1 MFQNARPPSTAVS
14 CLRKGNESTQKKL
27 FLVPKILKADLC
39 ERARSAER
47 QLGFIFQEV
56 VSMPQMFSRRLLGL
70 VLLLILPTA
79 VLAQS
84 PTQTPLPATPVTE
97 TKPAAQDEKATDKA
111 EKQTPASAG
120 KGKSKEAK
128 GKFTLKVASGPVR
141 VVDLKA
147 NEALAAEIAAKL
159 SKEFD
164 IPVLLSPVMQKAR
177 VSIEFEGMP
186 LEGAV
191 RMLAPQPYAD
201 YEISGDGST
210 MAKIVAL
217 YLYAIN
223 EPPPS
228 ESAVVRGDSEAILIS
243 GNTEEG
249 TETEAKSEQE
259 TSLSVKFERNQFTVH
274 AKKQP
279 LTAVLYEIANKV
291 DIPFEMKYDS
301 SEVVNVDLNNA
312 TMEQVVRTLSPNIRF
327 YQRTDLQTYETK
339 PLRLVLAQPTSQT
352 IKM

>member
-1 MFQNARPPSTAVS
+1 
-14 CLRKGNESTQKKL
+14 
-27 FLVPKILKADLC
+27 
-39 ERARSAER
+39 
-47 QLGFIFQEV
+47 
-56 VSMPQMFSRRLLGL
+56 MPLMFSNRLLGL
-70 VLLLILPTA
+70 VLLLILPAA

-84 PTQTPLPATPVTE
+84 RTQNTVPATAGEE
-97 TKPAAQDEKATDKA
+97 TNPAAQKEKAAATDKVD
-111 EKQTPASAG
+111 KQVPASAD
-120 KGKSKEAK
+120 KAKSKEAK

-141 VVDLKA
+141 AVDLKA
-147 NEALAAEIAAKL
+147 NAALVAEIAAKL

-177 VSIEFEGMP
+177 VTIEFEGMP

-191 RMLAPQPYAD
+191 RMIAPQPYAD

-210 MAKIVAL
+210 LPKIVAL
-217 YLYAIN
+217 YLYALN

-243 GNTEEG
+243 GDTEEG
-249 TETEAKSEQE
+249 TEQAAKDEKE
-259 TSLSVKFERNQFTVH
+259 ISLSVKIDRNQFTVR
-274 AKKQP
+274 ARKQP
-279 LTAVLYEIANKV
+279 LTAVLYEIASKV

-301 SEVVNVDLNNA
+301 SEIVNVDLNNA
-312 TMEQVVRTLSPNIRF
+312 TMEQVVRTLSPNIRL

-339 PLRLVLAQPTSQT
+339 PLRLVLAQPIGQT

>member
-1 MFQNARPPSTAVS
+1 M
-14 CLRKGNESTQKKL
+14 
-27 FLVPKILKADLC
+27 
-39 ERARSAER
+39 RA
-47 QLGFIFQEV
+47 I
-56 VSMPQMFSRRLLGL
+56 
-70 VLLLILPTA
+70 
-79 VLAQS
+79 
-84 PTQTPLPATPVTE
+84 
-97 TKPAAQDEKATDKA
+97 
-111 EKQTPASAG
+111 
-120 KGKSKEAK
+120 
-128 GKFTLKVASGPVR
+128 
-141 VVDLKA
+141 DLKA
-147 NEALAAEIAAKL
+147 NAALVAEIAAKL

-191 RMLAPQPYAD
+191 RLIAPQPYVD

-210 MAKIVAL
+210 MPKIVAL
-217 YLYAIN
+217 YLHAIN

-249 TETEAKSEQE
+249 TDRAAKEDE
-259 TSLSVKFERNQFTVH
+259 EVGLSVKIERNHFTVR
-274 AKKQP
+274 ARKQP
-279 LTAVLYEIANKV
+279 LTAVLFEIANKV

-312 TMEQVVRTLSPNIRF
+312 TIEQVVRTLSPNIRL
-327 YQRTDLQTYETK
+327 YQRTDLQTYETR

>member
-1 MFQNARPPSTAVS
+1 MTE
-14 CLRKGNESTQKKL
+14 K
-27 FLVPKILKADLC
+27 
-39 ERARSAER
+39 
-47 QLGFIFQEV
+47 
-56 VSMPQMFSRRLLGL
+56 FSRRLLALL
-70 VLLLILPTA
+70 VLLTLPAT
-79 VLAQS
+79 VLAQGRNQS
-84 PTQTPLPATPVTE
+84 TPPSAPTTQAKPAT
-97 TKPAAQDEKATDKA
+97 QDEKAAPGDKQA
-111 EKQTPASAG
+111 DRQAPTSGETAKA
-120 KGKSKEAK
+120 KEAK
-128 GKFTLKVASGPVR
+128 GKFTLKVASGPLR
-141 VVDLKA
+141 AVDLKA
-147 NEALAAEIAAKL
+147 NAASVAEIAAKL

-191 RMLAPQPYAD
+191 RLIAPQPYAD

-217 YLYAIN
+217 YLYALN

-243 GNTEEG
+243 GDTEEG
-249 TETEAKSEQE
+249 TERAAKDEQE
-259 TSLSVKFERNQFTVH
+259 TSLSVKIERNQFTVH
-274 AKKQP
+274 ARKQP
-279 LTAVLYEIANKV
+279 LTAVLYEIASKV

-312 TMEQVVRTLSPNIRF
+312 TMEQVVRTLSPNIRL
-327 YQRTDLQTYETK
+327 YQRTDLQTYETR
-339 PLRLVLAQPTSQT
+339 PLRLVLAQPSQT

>member
-1 MFQNARPPSTAVS
+1 MQ
-14 CLRKGNESTQKKL
+14 ES
-27 FLVPKILKADLC
+27 
-39 ERARSAER
+39 
-47 QLGFIFQEV
+47 
-56 VSMPQMFSRRLLGL
+56 FSRRSLAIF
-70 VLLLILPTA
+70 LLLVIPAT

-84 PTQTPLPATPVTE
+84 PNQTTPAASPTPQA
-97 TKPAAQDEKATDKA
+97 KPAAVNEKADPAKPSPTAGETSKA
-111 EKQTPASAG
+111 KL
-120 KGKSKEAK
+120 AK
-128 GKFTLKVASGPVR
+128 GKFTLKVVSGHVGA
-141 VVDLKA
+141 VDLKA
-147 NEALAAEIAAKL
+147 NAASVAEIAARL
-159 SKEFD
+159 SKEFE

-177 VSIEFEGMP
+177 VSIEFESMP
-186 LEGAV
+186 LESAV
-191 RMLAPQPYAD
+191 RMIAPQPYAD

-210 MAKIVAL
+210 MAKVVAL
-217 YLYAIN
+217 YLYALN

-249 TETEAKSEQE
+249 TEAAAKDEQE
-259 TSLSVKFERNQFTVH
+259 SSLSVKIERNQFTVR
-274 AKKQP
+274 ARKQP

-312 TMEQVVRTLSPNIRF
+312 TIEQVVRTLSPNIRL
-327 YQRTDLQTYETK
+327 YQRTDLQTYETR

>member
-1 MFQNARPPSTAVS
+1 
-14 CLRKGNESTQKKL
+14 
-27 FLVPKILKADLC
+27 
-39 ERARSAER
+39 
-47 QLGFIFQEV
+47 
-56 VSMPQMFSRRLLGL
+56 MPEMFSRRLLGL
-70 VLLLILPTA
+70 VVLLILPAA

-84 PTQTPLPATPVTE
+84 RNQTTPPASPDPQ
-97 TKPAAQDEKATDKA
+97 TKPAAENEKAKATDKA
-111 EKQTPASAG
+111 EKQAPAPAAPAETA
-120 KGKSKEAK
+120 KRKEAK
-128 GKFTLKVASGPVR
+128 GKFTLKVASGHVR
-141 VVDLKA
+141 AVDLRA
-147 NEALAAEIAAKL
+147 NAASVAEIAAKL

-177 VSIEFEGMP
+177 VSIEFEAMP

-191 RMLAPQPYAD
+191 RMIAPQPYAD

-217 YLYAIN
+217 YLHALN

-243 GNTEEG
+243 GDTEEG
-249 TETEAKSEQE
+249 TESAVKDEQE
-259 TSLSVKFERNQFTVH
+259 TSLSVKIERNQFSVH

-279 LTAVLYEIANKV
+279 LTAVLYEIASKV

-301 SEVVNVDLNNA
+301 SEIVNIDLKNA
-312 TMEQVVRTLSPNIRF
+312 TIEQVVRTLSPNIRL
-327 YQRTDLQTYETK
+327 YQRIDLQTYETR

>member
-1 MFQNARPPSTAVS
+1 MT
-14 CLRKGNESTQKKL
+14 E
-27 FLVPKILKADLC
+27 
-39 ERARSAER
+39 
-47 QLGFIFQEV
+47 
-56 VSMPQMFSRRLLGL
+56 MFSRWRLSILLG
-70 VLLLILPTA
+70 VVFLLILPA
-79 VLAQS
+79 VALAQRRNQKTTAPAS
-84 PTQTPLPATPVTE
+84 QPTQAKPVAGTTEQQGTTPAEKPTDKTGAQA
-97 TKPAAQDEKATDKA
+97 PAAGDSAKA
-111 EKQTPASAG
+111 
-120 KGKSKEAK
+120 KGK
-128 GKFTLKVASGPVR
+128 GKFTLKVASGPLR
-141 VVDLKA
+141 AIDLKA
-147 NEALAAEIAAKL
+147 NSALIAEIAAKL

-177 VSIEFEGMP
+177 VSIEFDGMP

-191 RMLAPQPYAD
+191 RLIAPQPYAD

-217 YLYAIN
+217 YLYALN

-243 GNTEEG
+243 GDTEEG
-249 TETEAKSEQE
+249 TEGAAPKDEQE
-259 TSLSVKFERNQFTVH
+259 KALSVKLDRNQISVH
-274 AKKQP
+274 ARKQP
-279 LTAVLYEIANKV
+279 LTAVLYEIASKV

-312 TMEQVVRTLSPNIRF
+312 TMEQVVRTLSPNIRL
-327 YQRTDLQTYETK
+327 YQRTDLQTYETR

>member
-1 MFQNARPPSTAVS
+1 MQ
-14 CLRKGNESTQKKL
+14 ES
-27 FLVPKILKADLC
+27 
-39 ERARSAER
+39 
-47 QLGFIFQEV
+47 
-56 VSMPQMFSRRLLGL
+56 FSRRSLAIF
-70 VLLLILPTA
+70 LLLVIPATL
-79 VLAQS
+79 LAQS
-84 PTQTPLPATPVTE
+84 RNQTTPAATPT
-97 TKPAAQDEKATDKA
+97 TQAKPEVVNEKAVPA
-111 EKQTPASAG
+111 KQAPTAG
-120 KGKSKEAK
+120 ETSKTKLAK
-128 GKFTLKVASGPVR
+128 GKFTLKVVSGHVGA
-141 VVDLKA
+141 VDLKA
-147 NEALAAEIAAKL
+147 NAASVAEIAARL
-159 SKEFD
+159 SKEFE

-177 VSIEFEGMP
+177 VSIEFESMP
-186 LEGAV
+186 LESAV
-191 RMLAPQPYAD
+191 RMIAPQPYAD

-217 YLYAIN
+217 YLYALN

-249 TETEAKSEQE
+249 TEAAAKDEQE
-259 TSLSVKFERNQFTVH
+259 SSLSVKIERNQFTVR
-274 AKKQP
+274 ARKQP

-312 TMEQVVRTLSPNIRF
+312 TIEQVVRTLSPNIRL
-327 YQRTDLQTYETK
+327 YQRTDLQTYETR

>member
-1 MFQNARPPSTAVS
+1 
-14 CLRKGNESTQKKL
+14 
-27 FLVPKILKADLC
+27 
-39 ERARSAER
+39 
-47 QLGFIFQEV
+47 
-56 VSMPQMFSRRLLGL
+56 MFSRRLLGL
-70 VLLLILPTA
+70 VLLLILPA
-79 VLAQS
+79 AILAQS
-84 PTQTPLPATPVTE
+84 RTQTPLPATTGTESKPV
-97 TKPAAQDEKATDKA
+97 AQDEKATATDKA
-111 EKQTPASAG
+111 QKPAPASGEKA
-120 KGKSKEAK
+120 KSKEAK

-147 NEALAAEIAAKL
+147 NAALVAEIAAKL

-186 LEGAV
+186 LESAV
-191 RMLAPQPYAD
+191 RMIAPQPYAD

-217 YLYAIN
+217 YLYALN

-249 TETEAKSEQE
+249 TEAEAKAEQE
-259 TSLSVKFERNQFTVH
+259 SSLSVKMERNQFTVH

-279 LTAVLYEIANKV
+279 LTAVLYEIASKV

-312 TMEQVVRTLSPNIRF
+312 TMEQVVRTLSPNIRL

-339 PLRLVLAQPTSQT
+339 PLRLVLAQPISQT

>member
-1 MFQNARPPSTAVS
+1 MS
-14 CLRKGNESTQKKL
+14 
-27 FLVPKILKADLC
+27 
-39 ERARSAER
+39 
-47 QLGFIFQEV
+47 
-56 VSMPQMFSRRLLGL
+56 QMFSRCLFGL
-70 VLLLILPTA
+70 VLVLILPAA
-79 VLAQS
+79 VLAQTR
-84 PTQTPLPATPVTE
+84 TQTPLPATPGTE
-97 TKPAAQDEKATDKA
+97 TKPAAQDEKATATDKA
-111 EKQTPASAG
+111 EKQAPASAG
-120 KGKSKEAK
+120 KAKSKEAK

-141 VVDLKA
+141 AVDLKA
-147 NEALAAEIAAKL
+147 NAALAAEIAGKL

-191 RMLAPQPYAD
+191 RMIAPQPYAD

-217 YLYAIN
+217 YLYALN

-249 TETEAKSEQE
+249 TEAEAKAEQE

-279 LTAVLYEIANKV
+279 LTAVLYEIASKV

-301 SEVVNVDLNNA
+301 SEIVNVDLNNA
-312 TMEQVVRTLSPNIRF
+312 TMEQVVRTLSPNIRL

>member
-1 MFQNARPPSTAVS
+1 
-14 CLRKGNESTQKKL
+14 
-27 FLVPKILKADLC
+27 
-39 ERARSAER
+39 
-47 QLGFIFQEV
+47 
-56 VSMPQMFSRRLLGL
+56 MPEKFSRRLLALL
-70 VLLLILPTA
+70 VLLTLPA
-79 VLAQS
+79 SLLAQS
-84 PTQTPLPATPVTE
+84 RNQATPPAAPNAQAKPATE
-97 TKPAAQDEKATDKA
+97 DEKAA
-111 EKQTPASAG
+111 PGEKQADKHAPTSAETA
-120 KGKSKEAK
+120 KTKVAK
-128 GKFTLKVASGPVR
+128 GKFTLKVASGAVR
-141 VVDLKA
+141 AVDLNA
-147 NEALAAEIAAKL
+147 NAASVAEIAVKL
-159 SKEFD
+159 SQEFD

-210 MAKIVAL
+210 MAKMVAL
-217 YLYAIN
+217 YLYALN

-243 GNTEEG
+243 GDTEEG
-249 TETEAKSEQE
+249 TERASKEEPE
-259 TSLSVKFERNQFTVH
+259 TSLSVKIERNQFTVH
-274 AKKQP
+274 ARKQP
-279 LTAVLYEIANKV
+279 LTAVLYEIASKV

-312 TMEQVVRTLSPNIRF
+312 TMEQVVRTLSPNIRL
-327 YQRTDLQTYETK
+327 YQRIDLQTYETR

>member
-1 MFQNARPPSTAVS
+1 
-14 CLRKGNESTQKKL
+14 
-27 FLVPKILKADLC
+27 
-39 ERARSAER
+39 
-47 QLGFIFQEV
+47 
-56 VSMPQMFSRRLLGL
+56 MPEKFSRRLLALL
-70 VLLLILPTA
+70 VLLTLPATL
-79 VLAQS
+79 LAQS
-84 PTQTPLPATPVTE
+84 RNQATP
-97 TKPAAQDEKATDKA
+97 PAAPNAQAKPETQDEKTAPTDKQADKHAPTSA
-111 EKQTPASAG
+111 ETAKT
-120 KGKSKEAK
+120 KDAK
-128 GKFTLKVASGPVR
+128 GKFTLKVASGAVR
-141 VVDLKA
+141 AVDLKA
-147 NEALAAEIAAKL
+147 NAASVAEIAVKL

-191 RMLAPQPYAD
+191 RMIAPQPYAD
-201 YEISGDGST
+201 YEISSDGST

-217 YLYAIN
+217 YLYALN

-243 GNTEEG
+243 GDTEEG
-249 TETEAKSEQE
+249 TERASKDEQE
-259 TSLSVKFERNQFTVH
+259 TSLSVKIERNQFTVH
-274 AKKQP
+274 ARKQP
-279 LTAVLYEIANKV
+279 LTAVLYEIATKV

-312 TMEQVVRTLSPNIRF
+312 TMEQVVRTLSPNIRL
-327 YQRTDLQTYETK
+327 YQRIDLQTYETR